1 LLKSNNKAESKKYS
15 QRSIEEKMKIVP
27 VVFGT
32 ESVCLY
38 LKQLLEIP
46 DLVAINPKFSEIR
59 ICLIVKK
66 EKG

>member
-1 LLKSNNKAESKKYS
+1 
-15 QRSIEEKMKIVP
+15 MKIVP